1 MYFPFGEL
9 HEWGKRPG
17 ARPQEID
24 SEIPK
29 HKKKP
34 DAGPDWPC

>member
-24 SEIPK
+24 SEIPNYAL
-29 HKKKP
+29 HP
-34 DAGPDWPC
+34 HERSGSRR